1 MSNLY
6 DFAELTGKYKKICD
20 NTDGYFSGETTG
32 YVFADGIAVFP
43 GFCDVHVHFRE
54 PGFSYKE
61 TIKTGSMAAAAGG
74 YTSVCSMPN
83 LNPVPDG
90 LESLRV
96 QTEIIERD
104 SVIDVRPYGAI
115 TKGEKGK
122 ILADIDELA
131 PYVCA
136 FSDDGKGVQNEEI
149 LLSAMKKCAELGKIV
164 ALHEEDESLLLGGV
178 INDGERA
185 KELGIKGI
193 CSMSEYLPLQRDIF
207 LAKEAK
213 AKIHICHV
221 STKESVDIIRKA
233 KLDGVDVT
241 CETAPHYLIL
251 ADAEVKNEGRFKMNP
266 PLRGE
271 ADRAALIEGLL
282 DGTIDM
288 IATDHAPHGAKE
300 KNGDLNSAPFGITG
314 LETAFALLYTF
325 LVKGGVISLKKLL
338 ELICYNPRKRFG
350 LQLRKDDFTVF
361 DLNTEYAIDS
371 QKFVS
376 KGKSTPFDGRKVFG
390 KCLATVYGGKTVWQE
405 SLIRN

>member
-251 ADAEVKNEGRFKMNP
+251 TDAEVKNEGRFKMNP

-325 LVKGGVISLKKLL
+325 LVKGGVISFKKLL

>member
-1 MSNLY
+1 M
-6 DFAELTGKYKKICD
+6 
-20 NTDGYFSGETTG
+20 
-32 YVFADGIAVFP
+32 
-43 GFCDVHVHFRE
+43 
-54 PGFSYKE
+54 
-61 TIKTGSMAAAAGG
+61 
-74 YTSVCSMPN
+74 
-83 LNPVPDG
+83 
-90 LESLRV
+90 
-96 QTEIIERD
+96 
-104 SVIDVRPYGAI
+104 
-115 TKGEKGK
+115 
-122 ILADIDELA
+122 
-131 PYVCA
+131 
-136 FSDDGKGVQNEEI
+136 
-149 LLSAMKKCAELGKIV
+149 
-164 ALHEEDESLLLGGV
+164 
-178 INDGERA
+178 
-185 KELGIKGI
+185 
-193 CSMSEYLPLQRDIF
+193 
-207 LAKEAK
+207 
-213 AKIHICHV
+213 
-221 STKESVDIIRKA
+221 
-233 KLDGVDVT
+233 T

-251 ADAEVKNEGRFKMNP
+251 TDAEVKNEGRFKMNP

>member
-1 MSNLY
+1 M
-6 DFAELTGKYKKICD
+6 
-20 NTDGYFSGETTG
+20 
-32 YVFADGIAVFP
+32 
-43 GFCDVHVHFRE
+43 
-54 PGFSYKE
+54 
-61 TIKTGSMAAAAGG
+61 
-74 YTSVCSMPN
+74 
-83 LNPVPDG
+83 
-90 LESLRV
+90 
-96 QTEIIERD
+96 
-104 SVIDVRPYGAI
+104 
-115 TKGEKGK
+115 
-122 ILADIDELA
+122 
-131 PYVCA
+131 
-136 FSDDGKGVQNEEI
+136 QNEEI
-149 LLSAMKKCAELGKIV
+149 LLSAMKRCAELGKIV

-251 ADAEVKNEGRFKMNP
+251 TDAEVKNEGRFKMNP

-300 KNGDLNSAPFGITG
+300 KSGDLNSAPFGITG